1 MSGHNK
7 WSQIK
12 HQKSAS
18 DKKKSVV
25 FSKVLNAITIAAR
38 DEANPQFNPRLRTL
52 IEKAKENNIP
62 QDNIE
67 RAIKKTKESDNLKEI
82 TVEAYGPGGSAL
94 IIDAI
99 TDNSNRTINELK
111 FLLNENEAKMA
122 EQGSVRWAFEG
133 DKAKFPQEV
142 SQEDREKIQKLI
154 EIIEENNDVQKVLTN
169 LKE

>member
-122 EQGSVRWAFEG
+122 EQGSVRWAF
-133 DKAKFPQEV
+133 
-142 SQEDREKIQKLI
+142 
-154 EIIEENNDVQKVLTN
+154 
-169 LKE
+169 

>member
-18 DKKKSVV
+18 DKKKSIV

-154 EIIEENNDVQKVLTN
+154 EIIGDNNDVQKV
-169 LKE
+169 